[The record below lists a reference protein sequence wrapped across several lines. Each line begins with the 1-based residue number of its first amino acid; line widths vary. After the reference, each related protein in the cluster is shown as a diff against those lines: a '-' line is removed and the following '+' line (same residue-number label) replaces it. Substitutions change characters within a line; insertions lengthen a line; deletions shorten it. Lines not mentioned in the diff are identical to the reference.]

1 MKNHLTTITQ
11 LNKELTCKGFTTVE
25 IELKKFMDL
34 PWLYILVRR
43 GSDAIK
49 LDVSVATLERYGAET
64 IARCIYKE
72 WHRQTLKKI
81 FK

>member
-1 MKNHLTTITQ
+1 MITQ
-11 LNKELTCKGFTTVE
+11 LNNELTRKGFTTVE
-25 IELKKFMDL
+25 IKLKKFMNL

-43 GSDAIK
+43 GGDGIK
-49 LDVSVATLERYGAET
+49 LDVSVATIERYGAET

-72 WHRQTLKKI
+72 WHRQTIKKI